1 MNDELKL
8 YHGKPDDER
17 IPRET
22 AVYDLLDKLGIS
34 YDRVDHSAAATMED
48 CQQAGRLLGVRIC
61 KNLFLCNRQKT
72 SFYLLLMPED
82 KEFHT
87 KDITSQIN
95 SSRLS
100 FASAEYM
107 EELLGVTPG
116 SATVMGLMND
126 KADRVQLLI
135 DEDVLK
141 EEYFGCHPCIN
152 TTSIGFKTDDF
163 INKLLPELGH
173 KPIIVK
179 L

>member
-1 MNDELKL
+1 
-8 YHGKPDDER
+8 
-17 IPRET
+17 
-22 AVYDLLDKLGIS
+22 
-34 YDRVDHSAAATMED
+34 
-48 CQQAGRLLGVRIC
+48 
-61 KNLFLCNRQKT
+61 
-72 SFYLLLMPED
+72 
-82 KEFHT
+82 
-87 KDITSQIN
+87 
-95 SSRLS
+95 
-100 FASAEYM
+100 
-107 EELLGVTPG
+107 
-116 SATVMGLMND
+116 MGLMND

>member
-1 MNDELKL
+1 MTDKL
-8 YHGKPDDER
+8 RLCYGRPGDDRLPLEA
-17 IPRET
+17 
-22 AVYDLLDKLGIS
+22 AVYDLLDELGID
-34 YDRVDHSAAATMED
+34 YKRVDHNAAPTMED
-48 CQQAGRLLGVRIC
+48 CKQAGELLNVKIC

-72 SFYLLLMPED
+72 SFYLLLMPGD

-100 FASAEYM
+100 FAGAEYM

-126 KADRVQLLI
+126 SENKVQLLI
-135 DEDVLK
+135 DEDVLS

-152 TTSIGFKTDDF
+152 TTSISFKTDEL
-163 INKLLPELGH
+163 INKLLPAVNH
-173 KPIIVK
+173 IPVIVK